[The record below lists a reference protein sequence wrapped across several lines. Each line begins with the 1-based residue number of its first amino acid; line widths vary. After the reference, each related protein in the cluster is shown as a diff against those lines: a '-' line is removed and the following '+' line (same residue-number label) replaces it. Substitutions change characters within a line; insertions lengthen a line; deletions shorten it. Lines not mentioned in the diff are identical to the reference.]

1 MQQMTSK
8 IWVKCIKVEKKLLAG
23 GVKVK
28 DRDSKHYYW
37 DRCSLHVLWY
47 NPWLIP
53 SNTIWK
59 CCIDKIMEF

>member
-28 DRDSKHYYW
+28 DRDSKHYY
-37 DRCSLHVLWY
+37 
-47 NPWLIP
+47 
-53 SNTIWK
+53 
-59 CCIDKIMEF
+59 